1 MERNRV
7 FITGG
12 TSGMGRAA
20 VNLFLKK
27 GWQVIIADINKLNGE
42 KTIAELREAGYN
54 DVHFIQCN
62 VASDEDMKKAYEF
75 SKEKLSGIDC
85 VINNA
90 GIWHGGML
98 HETTDDEWNRLFNI
112 DVKSIYLSTKYFVPD
127 MIERKFGNI
136 INTASVSGLSGD
148 YNMATYNAAKG
159 AVTNLVKAMALDYG
173 KFGIRVNNVC
183 PSACATPMFLTNQD
197 PKVIESFEKASA
209 LGRLCTPEDI
219 AAAMYFL
226 ASDEASFI
234 TGINL
239 PVSGGMDIHT
249 GQPIQKEDR

>member
-1 MERNRV
+1 MNKKRV

-12 TSGMGRAA
+12 TSGMGKAA
-20 VNLFLKK
+20 SKLFLEKE
-27 GWQVIIADINKLNGE
+27 WEVVVADIN
-42 KTIAELREAGYN
+42 ELAGKKVVEEFEELGYKN
-54 DVHFIQCN
+54 IFFVKCDV
-62 VASDEDMKKAYEF
+62 SKDEDMKRAYQF
-75 SKEKLSGIDC
+75 SKEKIGGIDC

-98 HETTDDEWNRLFNI
+98 HETTDEEWDRLFNV

-127 MIERKFGNI
+127 MIERKYGNI
-136 INTASVSGLSGD
+136 INTASISGLYGD
-148 YNMATYNAAKG
+148 YNMAAYNAAKG

-197 PKVIESFEKASA
+197 PEVIKSFQKTST

-219 AAAMYFL
+219 ARAMYFL
-226 ASDEASFI
+226 ASDESSFI
-234 TGINL
+234 TGVNL
-239 PVSGGMDIHT
+239 PVSGGMDVHT
-249 GQPIQKEDR
+249 GQPVQDENR